1 VTERVSR
8 ASDAGGDGSG
18 AGGPPPNDTI
28 APGGAEGGTATL
40 RRVPK
45 ERGIGRPQGP
55 ARALGRALL
64 VASLALSAIVPF
76 ALLALWSVS
85 RQWFYP
91 ALLPPELTGES
102 WRALVG
108 GGGAAL
114 SRAAAASVALAALTG
129 ALGCALALPVGRALD
144 RLGGWR
150 RHLGAAAAFL
160 PVAAPPVAV
169 GTGLQYFFLTLGL
182 GGTALGV
189 LLAHLVPAVGYLS
202 LYFLGVF
209 SAFDARVEDEARTLG
224 ATPLQVLRAV
234 TVPMLRRQIAEAF
247 ALGFLISWAQ
257 VALTLLV
264 GGGAVRTLPLEVFA
278 YVRSGQDR
286 FAATGALLLA
296 VPPLVALAAVRLAA
310 RRAEVVPA

>member
-1 VTERVSR
+1 VTERRPRVAEVGR
-8 ASDAGGDGSG
+8 DPPA

-28 APGGAEGGTATL
+28 APSGAEGGTPSSRAAPKVRGPQSP
-40 RRVPK
+40 RRLA
-45 ERGIGRPQGP
+45 RPF
-55 ARALGRALL
+55 GRAVL
-64 VASLALSAIVPF
+64 VAALALSAVVPF

-102 WRALVG
+102 WRAVV

-114 SRAAAASVALAALTG
+114 SRAAVASLVLAALTG

-169 GTGLQYFFLTLGL
+169 GTGLQFFLLTLGL

-209 SAFDARVEDEARTLG
+209 SAFDARVEEEARTLG

-310 RRAEVVPA
+310 RRTEVVPA

>member
-1 VTERVSR
+1 MTERPPPPAEVGR
-8 ASDAGGDGSG
+8 DVPA

-28 APGGAEGGTATL
+28 APSGVEGGTATSRAAPKARGTESL
-40 RRVPK
+40 RRS
-45 ERGIGRPQGP
+45 
-55 ARALGRALL
+55 ARTFGRAVL
-64 VASLALSAIVPF
+64 VAALALSAIVPF

-108 GGGAAL
+108 GSGAAL
-114 SRAAAASVALAALTG
+114 TRAAVASVALAALTG

-209 SAFDARVEDEARTLG
+209 SAFDARVEEEARTLG

-257 VALTLLV
+257 VALTLLL

-310 RRAEVVPA
+310 RRTEVVPA